1 ILCAGIAVQDI
12 VFRLAEFP
20 PPGGKCT
27 THEFAVVPGGCA
39 VNAAIAAARLGAR
52 ALYAGPLG
60 HPADSVS
67 NQLIDQM
74 TREGIGTIGVVRVAG
89 TSAPVSGIMI
99 DAAGERMIATYRDKR
114 IEAARAPD

>member
-1 ILCAGIAVQDI
+1 MPSRAPTILCAGIAVQDI
-12 VFRLAEFP
+12 VFRLTAFP
-20 PPGGKCT
+20 PPGGRST

-39 VNAAIAAARLGAR
+39 VNAAIAVARLGAR

-60 HPADSVS
+60 HPGDSAS

-89 TSAPVSGIMI
+89 TTVPVSGIML
-99 DAAGERMIATYRDKR
+99 DASGERMIATY
-114 IEAARAPD
+114 